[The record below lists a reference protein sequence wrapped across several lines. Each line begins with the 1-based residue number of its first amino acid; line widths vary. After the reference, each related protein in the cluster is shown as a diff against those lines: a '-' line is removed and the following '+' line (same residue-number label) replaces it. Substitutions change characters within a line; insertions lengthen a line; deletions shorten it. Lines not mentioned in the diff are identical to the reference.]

1 MLLDLSGVVLPARMM
16 AEGQN
21 ATVSVGHSKRA
32 LPSTPEELVKA
43 FAVHFNSGEQE
54 RLLGL
59 YDSKAVFVPAPGK
72 SLSTPE
78 GIRGAVRQWIEM
90 RVPIQ
95 IEVRHVYQ
103 SGDFALVV
111 SDWTLKG
118 KTPSGEALDLAGT
131 ATDVLRRTKSGGW
144 LYVVDN
150 PFGGQRP
157 AVNQTSN

>member
-1 MLLDLSGVVLPARMM
+1 MM
-16 AEGQN
+16 AQGQN

-43 FAVHFNSGEQE
+43 FAVHFNLGEQE
-54 RLLGL
+54 RLLAL

-72 SLSTPE
+72 PVNTPD
-78 GIRGAVRQWIEM
+78 GIRGAVRQWIDM

-95 IEVRHVYQ
+95 IAVRHVYQ

-111 SDWTLKG
+111 SDWTLSG
-118 KTPSGEALDLAGT
+118 KTSSGEALELAGT

-150 PFGGQRP
+150 PFGGQHP
-157 AVNQTSN
+157 AASQTSK